1 LNENLKEKLGG
12 GDLRSIGNANL
23 VAGEIKNQN
32 EFDALYQ
39 HLHDNERL
47 VVMRAADA
55 IEKITIVHSEYLNP
69 HKSDI
74 IKLGS
79 SATDI
84 ELKWHLALLLSRL
97 SLSVQEQKMV
107 FKILRKWAINPKESK
122 IVRVNTIQ
130 SLYELAKQ
138 NDSFKTDFLS
148 IIDTVQEENIASIN
162 ARIRKLRGQCNKQHS
177 TPLFPKV

>member
-1 LNENLKEKLGG
+1 MNENLKEKLGG

-55 IEKITIVHSEYLNP
+55 IEKITLVHSEYLNP

-97 SLSVQEQKMV
+97 SLSVQEQ
-107 FKILRKWAINPKESK
+107 
-122 IVRVNTIQ
+122 
-130 SLYELAKQ
+130 
-138 NDSFKTDFLS
+138 
-148 IIDTVQEENIASIN
+148 
-162 ARIRKLRGQCNKQHS
+162 
-177 TPLFPKV
+177 